1 MRDPNRIDNFLKII
15 EKIWKS
21 NPDLRFNQL
30 VLNAIDEN
38 DYYLEDDESLE
49 KFKYI
54 YGISSKINE

>member
-1 MRDPNRIDNFLKII
+1 MRDPNRIDSFLKTI

-30 VLNAIDEN
+30 VLNAIDED

-49 KFKYI
+49 RFKHI
-54 YGISSKINE
+54 YEIGDD

>member
-1 MRDPNRIDNFLKII
+1 MRDPNRIDSFLITI

-30 VLNAIDEN
+30 VLNAIDED

-49 KFKYI
+49 RFKHI
-54 YGISSKINE
+54 YEIGDD

>member
-1 MRDPNRIDNFLKII
+1 MRDPNRIDNFLKTI

-30 VLNAIDEN
+30 VLNAIDED

-49 KFKYI
+49 RFKYI
-54 YGISSKINE
+54 YGIGDN

>member
-1 MRDPNRIDNFLKII
+1 MRDPNRIDSFLITI

-30 VLNAIDEN
+30 VLNASDED

-49 KFKYI
+49 RFKHI
-54 YGISSKINE
+54 YEIGDD